1 MSFNM
6 DDVQVGG
13 QLRIGTGICPP
24 IKEGDYKINGPGMVE
39 GPFVVGDGT
48 KIKLGASV
56 GASDPEAVG
65 VQKFEN
71 PGAAPANFMVTRC
84 YNNDRDCFTPAIKLA
99 VLTEGNVRINGDKGK
114 PKTLDIQSEAGKAID
129 INNGTVW
136 INDEGEAMFKVGTD
150 GDTMSSRFNSADGR
164 PKPFDIKH
172 PSKEGWR
179 LRYACIEGAE
189 VGVYHRGR
197 LRRGKEIFLPKYWK
211 DLVHINS
218 ITVQLQPIGA
228 HQDIIIKRWDDEK
241 IYLQSMGNMPINCFY
256 HVYAERK
263 DINPLITEYEGE
275 TWKDYPDPNYNPDK
289 VNYKDRTFTDPAFS
303 GPPNTITM

>member
-1 MSFNM
+1 MSWNL
-6 DDVQVGG
+6 DDTQVGG
-13 QLRIGTGICPP
+13 QLRVGTGIVNA
-24 IKEGDYKINGPGMVE
+24 IKEGDEKINGSMHCE
-39 GPFVVGDGT
+39 GPAVFGGPTEFSDNVATLMVGRT
-48 KIKLGASV
+48 KNDDDDCV
-56 GASDPEAVG
+56 
-65 VQKFEN
+65 
-71 PGAAPANFMVTRC
+71 PANRSLWVKGNTHLEGD
-84 YNNDRDCFTPAIKLA
+84 NGTLA
-99 VLTEGNVRINGDKGK
+99 A
-114 PKTLDIQSEAGKAID
+114 LDITAFSTFGCKIIGGARPLD
-129 INNGTVW
+129 INAGTVW
-136 INDEGEAMFKVGTD
+136 VDAQGEAYFAVGT
-150 GDTMSSRFNSADGR
+150 GGMTMSARFGAADGK

-241 IYLQSMGNMPINCFY
+241 IYLQTMGGMPIDCFY

-289 VNYKDRTFTDPAFS
+289 VSYKDQTFTDPAFS

>member
-1 MSFNM
+1 MSFNL

-13 QLRIGTGICPP
+13 QLRVGVGLVGP
-24 IKEGDYKINGPGMVE
+24 IKEGEYKINGSMHAE
-39 GPFVVGDGT
+39 GPVVFGGPEEFDDNVATLMVGRTKNDDKDCVPADRSLWVKGNTHLEGDNGT
-48 KIKLGASV
+48 LAALDITSFSTFGCRIIGGARPL
-56 GASDPEAVG
+56 D
-65 VQKFEN
+65 
-71 PGAAPANFMVTRC
+71 
-84 YNNDRDCFTPAIKLA
+84 
-99 VLTEGNVRINGDKGK
+99 ING
-114 PKTLDIQSEAGKAID
+114 
-129 INNGTVW
+129 GTVW
-136 INDEGEAMFKVGTD
+136 VDAQGEAYFAVGT
-150 GDTMSSRFNSADGR
+150 GGMTMSARFGSADGK

-218 ITVQLQPIGA
+218 ISVQLQPIGA

-241 IYLQSMGNMPINCFY
+241 IYLQTMGGMPIDCFY

-263 DINPLITEYEGE
+263 DINPLITEYEGDS
-275 TWKDYPDPNYNPDK
+275 WKDYPDPNYNPDK
-289 VNYKDRTFTDPAFS
+289 VKYEDQTFTDPAFS

>member
-1 MSFNM
+1 MSWGF
-6 DDVQVGG
+6 DDTNVGG
-13 QLRIGTGICPP
+13 RLQVGTGIVPA
-24 IKEGDYKINGPGMVE
+24 IKEGDEKINGSMHCE
-39 GPFVVGDGT
+39 GPAVFGGPTEFPDNFATLMVGRT
-48 KIKLGASV
+48 KNDDKDCV
-56 GASDPEAVG
+56 
-65 VQKFEN
+65 
-71 PGAAPANFMVTRC
+71 PANKSLYVKGNTV
-84 YNNDRDCFTPAIKLA
+84 I
-99 VLTEGNVRINGDKGK
+99 EGDTGTS
-114 PKTLDIQSEAGKAID
+114 KTLYIYSEAGQAIN
-129 INNGTVW
+129 INDGTVW
-136 INDEGEAMFKVGTD
+136 INDSGEAMFKAGTS
-150 GDTMSSRFNSADGR
+150 GQTMSSRFSSADGR

-241 IYLQSMGNMPINCFY
+241 IYLQTMGGMPIDCFY

-263 DINPLITEYEGE
+263 DINPLITEYEGD

-289 VNYKDRTFTDPAFS
+289 VSYENQTFTDPAFA